1 MAHLLQIESSV
12 VLKPFFMKLTTS
24 ELHAIMTSG
33 FATVAGSMFAA
44 TIEFGVGF
52 YLLAMSLFFCLFLFD
67 SLRPI
72 YNLSVIEGQ
81 FYWVEPVLS

>member
-1 MAHLLQIESSV
+1 M

-44 TIEFGVGF
+44 TIEFGVCF
-52 YLLAMSLFFCLFLFD
+52 YLLAMSLFFFFV
-67 SLRPI
+67 SI
-72 YNLSVIEGQ
+72 
-81 FYWVEPVLS
+81 